1 MPGPGFL
8 IMVWPVRR
16 RVKWVTVFS
25 LGYAEVLHWTN
36 HFALKTLSLCSLF
49 ERARRLSL
57 VRQSGEESKGR
68 KNASDKCNVDMVDG
82 VNALYLD
89 AESLFFFVL
98 NPKWTSKALDST
110 WRFLL
115 SDDSLTLTVCMVSP
129 WLLAGFRWGGDRFI
143 QRKRQEKCVS
153 CLGKIGFVELF
164 AGKSRHPHEHK
175 AKRFSSFI
183 FILYLVTEN
192 WIDWIL
198 AVCGQKFD
206 SKK

>member
-1 MPGPGFL
+1 MLKSYTEL
-8 IMVWPVRR
+8 II
-16 RVKWVTVFS
+16 
-25 LGYAEVLHWTN
+25 LHWR
-36 HFALKTLSLCSLF
+36 HFHCAHFLSELDNYLWFVSP
-49 ERARRLSL
+49 ERRAK
-57 VRQSGEESKGR
+57 GE

-89 AESLFFFVL
+89 AESLFFFFL

-129 WLLAGFRWGGDRFI
+129 WLLVCFRWGGDRFI

-164 AGKSRHPHEHK
+164 AGKCRHPHEHK

-206 SKK
+206 SKKYSYKWRMGG